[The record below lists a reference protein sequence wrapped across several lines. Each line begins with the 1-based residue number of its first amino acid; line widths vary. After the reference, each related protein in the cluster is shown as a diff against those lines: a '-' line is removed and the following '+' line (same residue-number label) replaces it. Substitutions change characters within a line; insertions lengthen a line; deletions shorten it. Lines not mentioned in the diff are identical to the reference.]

1 MSKNF
6 LREEIRQT
14 SVTIGYSLLKK
25 YSNHAEK
32 KEIVKGLG
40 KGKPFQDCVN
50 ELIQT
55 FEKGQDNKMIS
66 ILIQEA
72 LLLSSREYQSL
83 RTMLSYHFDPLEKK
97 LVRNE
102 LAPGIYFP
110 KLQTIA
116 QNAQF
121 RSEVAAEQIRVI
133 CQNEL
138 DRQIFF
144 LPIHE
149 CQKLDAHIK
158 MIGATRV
165 LQELLLNEADLY
177 FHHFRYPLEPNK
189 EGIFE
194 LTFTR
199 FNDGS
204 SKKNKVFTQNSLSCP
219 TLKRNARHS
228 INTVVMWA
236 IGKDERDHACQQM
249 TGVEEGNVYLL
260 SSFFFSFEKKNLSI

>member
-1 MSKNF
+1 VKQPMTLDTPRKATLQKIDKKLRKEMSKNF

-97 LVRNE
+97 
-102 LAPGIYFP
+102 
-110 KLQTIA
+110 T
-116 QNAQF
+116 
-121 RSEVAAEQIRVI
+121 
-133 CQNEL
+133 C
-138 DRQIFF
+138 
-144 LPIHE
+144 
-149 CQKLDAHIK
+149 
-158 MIGATRV
+158 
-165 LQELLLNEADLY
+165 
-177 FHHFRYPLEPNK
+177 
-189 EGIFE
+189 
-194 LTFTR
+194 
-199 FNDGS
+199 
-204 SKKNKVFTQNSLSCP
+204 KK
-219 TLKRNARHS
+219 
-228 INTVVMWA
+228 
-236 IGKDERDHACQQM
+236 
-249 TGVEEGNVYLL
+249 
-260 SSFFFSFEKKNLSI
+260 